1 MWRTVKRQNLHIILS
16 VANVASRCFL
26 FPELDSFV
34 CYLKCCLSYLVVR
47 NVDVFSFF
55 WVLERPLVWKIDGK
69 RAVKRQLH
77 WFR

>member
-1 MWRTVKRQNLHIILS
+1 MKRQNLHIILS
-16 VANVASRCFL
+16 VASRCFL

-34 CYLKCCLSYLVVR
+34 CYLKCCLSYLVMR

-55 WVLERPLVWKIDGK
+55 WVLERPLLERPLVWKIDGK